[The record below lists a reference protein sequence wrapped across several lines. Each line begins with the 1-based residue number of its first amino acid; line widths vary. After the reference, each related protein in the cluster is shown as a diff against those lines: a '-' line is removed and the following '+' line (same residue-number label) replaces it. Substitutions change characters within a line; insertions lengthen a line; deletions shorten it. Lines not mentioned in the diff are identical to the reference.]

1 MAVVCYDI
9 TQKASFDH
17 VTSWI
22 EEARKIR
29 GDQVQIILVGNKI
42 DLAEKRQ
49 VSTEEGQA
57 LADQLGIKFTEASA
71 KVGMNV
77 K

>member
-1 MAVVCYDI
+1 MVCYDI
-9 TQKASFDH
+9 TQKTSFDH
-17 VTSWI
+17 VKSWV

-29 GDQVQIILVGNKI
+29 GDQVSIIIVGNKI

-57 LADQLGIKFTEASA
+57 LADELGTKFTEASA
-71 KVGMNV
+71 KVGINI

>member
-1 MAVVCYDI
+1 M
-9 TQKASFDH
+9 S
-17 VTSWI
+17 
-22 EEARKIR
+22 
-29 GDQVQIILVGNKI
+29 IIIVGNKI

-57 LADQLGIKFTEASA
+57 LADELGTKFTEASA
-71 KVGMNV
+71 KVGINV